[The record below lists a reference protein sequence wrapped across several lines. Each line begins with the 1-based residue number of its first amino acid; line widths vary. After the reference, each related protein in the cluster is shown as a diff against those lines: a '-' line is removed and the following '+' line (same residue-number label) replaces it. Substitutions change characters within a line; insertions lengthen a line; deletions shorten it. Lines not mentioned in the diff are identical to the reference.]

1 MILRKYTSL
10 IGIGSAQIDLVLPKD
25 TFKQGEEIKG
35 HFLIKGGITEQQILQ
50 IDCDLIRID
59 HTTNEETIF
68 HTITLPIEKSI
79 DKDKEEKRAF
89 SYILHPNI
97 PVSTSKTSYGFRT
110 KMTFNQGVVST
121 DIDYIRIV

>member
-10 IGIGSAQIDLVLPKD
+10 IGIGSAQIDLILPKE

-35 HFLIKGGITEQQILQ
+35 YFLIKGGITEQQILQ
-50 IDCDLIRID
+50 IACDLIRID

-68 HTITLPIEKSI
+68 HTITLPIEKLI
-79 DKDKEEKRAF
+79 DKDKEEKRTF
-89 SYILHPNI
+89 SYMLHPNMPI
-97 PVSTSKTSYGFRT
+97 STSKTSYGFRT